1 MAVLLHALEPHVLS
15 VKHKPTR
22 ISDSRRLHRHGNA
35 VSGASNRASSRV
47 LETIFAT
54 ELQRVLAGDFRLTLA
69 VRRRTVRVVVSSVK
83 GDLDGRWPDCWML
96 I

>member
-1 MAVLLHALEPHVLS
+1 M
-15 VKHKPTR
+15 TR
-22 ISDSRRLHRHGNA
+22 VVFIDHGNA

-83 GDLDGRWPDCWML
+83 GDLDGRCL
-96 I
+96 IAGCSFEKPPRL

>member
-1 MAVLLHALEPHVLS
+1 MPARRNSQGWLCYFTRLS
-15 VKHKPTR
+15 R
-22 ISDSRRLHRHGNA
+22 
-35 VSGASNRASSRV
+35 NRASSRV

-83 GDLDGRWPDCWML
+83 GDLDGRCL
-96 I
+96 IAGCSFEKPPRL